1 MDTNRKIPLFG
12 VRRFARELLKD
23 LAVVSKDRD
32 YMHAALS
39 RIGGLDQLER
49 ERELQRLND
58 EISAAA
64 AAWKTQLS
72 ELDVERDGLTAQ
84 VTELRAA
91 VVETREQALLQE
103 SGIYNEKRGQVHFQP
118 APTSAARVA

>member
-49 ERELQRLND
+49 ERELQ
-58 EISAAA
+58 
-64 AAWKTQLS
+64 
-72 ELDVERDGLTAQ
+72 
-84 VTELRAA
+84 
-91 VVETREQALLQE
+91 
-103 SGIYNEKRGQVHFQP
+103 
-118 APTSAARVA
+118 